1 MKTTKKVILLLLV
14 GGFLT
19 TSVAL
24 AGSKPVL
31 YRLSKYK
38 GTVGEKVKIT
48 GRNFGSEKGKVMFD
62 DWTRAEILSWSKK
75 KIVIRVPDI
84 EVTKTHK
91 VRVCKRGDDCTRSQK
106 FFVKRSGPELW
117 RIGNLSGSNN
127 YQGKPGD
134 RLKLTG
140 QNFGSKNISVLFGD
154 TPGKITSRTKKWIK
168 VMVPNLEKDRTYP
181 VYATDGINSSNSQ
194 DFYITP

>member
-1 MKTTKKVILLLLV
+1 MKTAKKIILLTAV
-14 GGFLT
+14 AGFLT

-31 YRLSKYK
+31 YRLSQYK

-48 GRNFGSEKGKVMFD
+48 GKNFGSEKGKVMFD

-75 KIVIRVPDI
+75 KIVIRVPEV

-91 VRVCKRGDDCTRSQK
+91 VRVCKRYDDCTRSQK

-117 RIGNLSGSNN
+117 RIKNLSGSNN

-134 RLKLTG
+134 KLKLTG
-140 QNFGSKNISVLFGD
+140 QNFGSENISVFFGE

-168 VMVPNLEKDRTYP
+168 VVVPDLKKDRTYS
-181 VYATDGINSSNSQ
+181 VYVTDGVNSSNSQ
-194 DFYITP
+194 NFYVVP